1 MTNYI
6 AQQGVTYFAFNTKIQ
21 VCEDNHA
28 FYGSVC
34 PTCGKPVNGEYTR
47 IAGFYTPINS
57 WSSERKSEFKMR
69 KWESI
74 NNTAE
79 GIV

>member
-6 AQQGVTYFAFNTKIQ
+6 AQQGVTYCAFNTKIL
-21 VCEDNHA
+21 VSEDNHA

-34 PTCGKPVNGEYTR
+34 PTCGKPVNGEYLR

-57 WSSERKSEFKMR
+57 WSSERKAEYKMR
-69 KWESI
+69 KFYSL
-74 NNTAE
+74 NK
-79 GIV
+79 